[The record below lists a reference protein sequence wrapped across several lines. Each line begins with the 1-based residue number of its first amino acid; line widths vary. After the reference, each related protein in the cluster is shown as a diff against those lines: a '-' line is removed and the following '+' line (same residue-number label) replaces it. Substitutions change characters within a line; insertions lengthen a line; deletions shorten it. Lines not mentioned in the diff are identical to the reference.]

1 MAQKETRA
9 FSKLFQWK
17 LPSMLY
23 AKRTSWRK
31 NWFKMEKNWP
41 NDKKNT
47 QQMLKEKQKQKK
59 LENKKDKKIK

>member
-23 AKRTSWRK
+23 AKRISWRK